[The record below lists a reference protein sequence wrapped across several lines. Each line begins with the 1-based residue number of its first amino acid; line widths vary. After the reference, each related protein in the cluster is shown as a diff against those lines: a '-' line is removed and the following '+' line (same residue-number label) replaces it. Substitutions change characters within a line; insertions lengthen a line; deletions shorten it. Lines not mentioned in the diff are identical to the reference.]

1 MFSAT
6 ETALFV
12 GGKRVGKL
20 TETQT
25 FAFNAVKRELR
36 LASYTLPSTD
46 ASCTLTIKRNQPKL
60 KVSLGGNERACVK
73 IQITLTAGLLDYS
86 KAFSVDKGVDVG
98 DVPSGVFAS
107 AEKLLASQI
116 SETFEVCKNAECD
129 IFGVGE
135 RLQKHQKKH
144 YSKIKSTA
152 LKNATLEVDVTFKN
166 VR

>member
-1 MFSAT
+1 M
-6 ETALFV
+6 
-12 GGKRVGKL
+12 KK
-20 TETQT
+20 
-25 FAFNAVKRELR
+25 ELR
-36 LASYTLPSTD
+36 LASYTLASAD
-46 ASCTLTIKRNQPKL
+46 ASCTLSIKRNQPKL

-86 KAFSVDKGVDVG
+86 KALSVDKGADAG

-135 RLQKHQKKH
+135 KLQKYQKNN
-144 YSKIKSTA
+144 YEKIKSTA
-152 LKNATLEVDVTFKN
+152 LKNATLKVDVTFKN